1 MRQRTPATDQPRR
14 HTTGRS
20 GQLAFGFRVRLPCSF
35 FRGALESFD
44 RRLHAHLS
52 ETDRKATEAERGWAK
67 DVTAFWEAQGVF
79 MTVLQRRANFCIAS
93 LKVCAVRMLLVRGH
107 GSIAACTTRRLNPAH
122 GV

>member
-1 MRQRTPATDQPRR
+1 
-14 HTTGRS
+14 
-20 GQLAFGFRVRLPCSF
+20 
-35 FRGALESFD
+35 
-44 RRLHAHLS
+44 
-52 ETDRKATEAERGWAK
+52 
-67 DVTAFWEAQGVF
+67 